1 MPKRATRGFF
11 LGMAV
16 VLSLS
21 ACKQEP
27 VPAPVAGWTLPPHF
41 PAPRYDFSQ
50 NPTTDAGFA
59 LGRKLFY
66 DPILSVDSS
75 ISCGSCHQQSLAFAD
90 GVAFS
95 RGFQQRL
102 GARNSPALQ
111 NLAWYTSFNYDG
123 GINHLDLQPIA
134 PLTDPREHADDLLN
148 IFEKLRQHP
157 DYPSM
162 FEAAFGS
169 RTIQD
174 RSLLLAMSQFTSRL
188 ITANSKYDQVQL
200 QQASYNEQERLGYS
214 LFKTH
219 CASCH
224 QEPLFTNFSFKR
236 NGHLSSTRDE
246 GRALV
251 TGDAADEG
259 RFRVPSLRNVALTAP
274 YMHDGSLETLAAV
287 LAHYEQASATAE
299 SPLGAGMPLSAAD
312 KTNLIA
318 FLHTLTDWSFV
329 TDPRFAAPH

>member
-1 MPKRATRGFF
+1 MARNYL

-16 VLSLS
+16 VFLFS

-27 VPAPVAGWTLPPHF
+27 LPAPVAGWTLPAHF
-41 PAPRYDFSQ
+41 PAARYDFSQ
-50 NPTTDAGFA
+50 NPTTEAGFA

-157 DYPSM
+157 DYPAM

-169 RTIQD
+169 RNIQD

-188 ITANSKYDQVQL
+188 ISANSKYDQVQL
-200 QQASYNEQERLGYS
+200 QQAHYNEQERLGYG

-236 NGHLSSTRDE
+236 NGHGSSTQDA

-251 TGDAADEG
+251 TGDAADES
-259 RFRVPSLRNVALTAP
+259 RFRVPSLRNIALTAP
-274 YMHDGSLETLAAV
+274 YMHDGSLETLEAV
-287 LAHYEQASATAE
+287 LAHYEQACATAE
-299 SPLGAGMPLSAAD
+299 APLGTGIPLSTAE
-312 KTNLIA
+312 KLNLIA

-329 TDPRFAAPH
+329 TDPRFAAPQ